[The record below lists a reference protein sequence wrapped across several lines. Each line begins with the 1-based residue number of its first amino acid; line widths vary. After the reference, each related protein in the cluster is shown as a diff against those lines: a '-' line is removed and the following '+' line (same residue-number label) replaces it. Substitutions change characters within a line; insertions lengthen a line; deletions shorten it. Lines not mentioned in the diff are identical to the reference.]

1 MILPQSPDR
10 AEIILSP
17 IVLVLVASCFYTL
30 YADKK
35 EAKKMS
41 EPIALSEISII
52 QKDTPN
58 KIREAYI
65 KGFDEPIYFGVHG
78 GVKEF
83 YGTEPETEHPSTLDH
98 IVAAAGG

>member
-1 MILPQSPDR
+1 MGKPVEL
-10 AEIILSP
+10 
-17 IVLVLVASCFYTL
+17 T
-30 YADKK
+30 
-35 EAKKMS
+35 
-41 EPIALSEISII
+41 EISIV

-65 KGFDEPIYFGVHG
+65 GKFEEPFLFGVHG

-83 YGTEPETEHPSTLDH
+83 YGVEPEVEHPSTLDH

>member
-1 MILPQSPDR
+1 
-10 AEIILSP
+10 
-17 IVLVLVASCFYTL
+17 
-30 YADKK
+30 
-35 EAKKMS
+35 MS
-41 EPIALSEISII
+41 KPIALTEITII

-65 KGFDEPIYFGVHG
+65 SGFEEPVLFGVHG

-83 YGTEPETEHPSTLDH
+83 YGVEPKVEYPSTLDH